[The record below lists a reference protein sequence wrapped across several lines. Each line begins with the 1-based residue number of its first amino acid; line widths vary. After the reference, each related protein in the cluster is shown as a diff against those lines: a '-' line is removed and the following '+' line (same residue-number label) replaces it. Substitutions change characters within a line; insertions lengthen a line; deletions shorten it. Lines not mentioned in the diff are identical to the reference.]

1 MLCFFLYEPF
11 RVLYGVFRLFSEMSF
26 VKHTQWLL
34 ISGCTPMH
42 TVNTYVKR
50 HTMHLTFH

>member
-1 MLCFFLYEPF
+1 MCLFLYEPF